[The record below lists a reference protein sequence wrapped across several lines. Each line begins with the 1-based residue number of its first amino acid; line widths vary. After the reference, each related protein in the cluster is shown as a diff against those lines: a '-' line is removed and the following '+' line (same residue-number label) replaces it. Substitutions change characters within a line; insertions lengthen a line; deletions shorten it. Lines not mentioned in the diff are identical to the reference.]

1 MDEEIP
7 IINSSTREERV
18 KNFFVKNKNKII
30 SIISVLV
37 LIVFSFFF
45 YQEYREGNREKLA
58 NKYNLA
64 IAEYNNGDKSKITL
78 LMKEIIADKDSTYS
92 PLALYFLIDNKILI
106 SKEEINKY
114 FNQIINEVKLD
125 KEIKN
130 LVIYKKALFNS
141 DFETENNLLK
151 ILDPVI
157 KSDSVWKSHSFY
169 LLAEFYLNKNQK
181 QKAKEFYQQIINL
194 KTSNRDIIIEAKK
207 RLQSEYSE

>member
-169 LLAEFYLNKNQK
+169 LLAEFYLNNNQK
-181 QKAKEFYQQIINL
+181 QKAREFYQQIINL

>member
-18 KNFFVKNKNKII
+18 KNFFVKNKNKIV
-30 SIISVLV
+30 SIISALV

-64 IAEYNNGDKSKITL
+64 VAEYNNGDKSKITL

-169 LLAEFYLNKNQK
+169 LLAEFYLNNNQK

>member
-1 MDEEIP
+1 MDEDIP

-30 SIISVLV
+30 SIISALV

-114 FNQIINEVKLD
+114 FNQIINEIKLD

-169 LLAEFYLNKNQK
+169 LLAEFYLNNNQK

>member
-30 SIISVLV
+30 SIISALV

-130 LVIYKKALFNS
+130 LLIYKKALFNS

-169 LLAEFYLNKNQK
+169 LLAEFYLNNNQK

>member
-30 SIISVLV
+30 SIISALV

-45 YQEYREGNREKLA
+45 YQEYREGNREKLD

-169 LLAEFYLNKNQK
+169 LLAEFYLNNNQK

-207 RLQSEYSE
+207 ILQTEYSE

>member
-30 SIISVLV
+30 SIISALV

-92 PLALYFLIDNKILI
+92 PIALYFLIDNKILI

-169 LLAEFYLNKNQK
+169 LLAEFYLNNNQK